1 MLPELV
7 LTILADYKSN
17 TKPVLSF
24 HMIGVSAEGKGEG
37 ERLQFLLHHS
47 AYAPVGV
54 HLGWNKVNSK
64 PQSQQQSTRS
74 TANHKP
80 QGQHQTKHLNQHS
93 FTQHHAS
100 DMPK

>member
-54 HLGWNKVNSK
+54 HLG
-64 PQSQQQSTRS
+64 
-74 TANHKP
+74 
-80 QGQHQTKHLNQHS
+80 
-93 FTQHHAS
+93 
-100 DMPK
+100 